1 MSPSTRTVIVKY
13 SLAIS
18 KWILHFIV
26 YTAGFIAFGAL
37 AGAIV
42 FPLVGTLL
50 GMDLTISRMIVNG
63 ARDGGFYFT
72 MWGPGLGFVY
82 TIVQVHDARAG
93 KATFPWHRSLYQKTD
108 QNKTPSV
115 VDSHREI

>member
-1 MSPSTRTVIVKY
+1 MNQSLPIIILSY
-13 SLAIS
+13 SLAGI
-18 KWILHFIV
+18 KWIFHFIV

-37 AGAIV
+37 AGAIL

-50 GMDLTISRMIVNG
+50 GMDLTISQMIVNG

-93 KATFPWHRSLYQKTD
+93 KATFPWHRSLYQK
-108 QNKTPSV
+108 K
-115 VDSHREI
+115 